1 MRFLP
6 DGRPLRIA
14 DPCLNQ
20 RPGKQKIAI
29 KGASTGGFLM
39 GAVLTPRPD
48 LFRAAVSF
56 AGIYDMLQVELTSN
70 GVFNITEF
78 GSVKNAD

>member
-29 KGASTGGFLM
+29 KEASTGGSLM
-39 GAVLTPRPD
+39 GAVLTP
-48 LFRAAVSF
+48 
-56 AGIYDMLQVELTSN
+56 
-70 GVFNITEF
+70 
-78 GSVKNAD
+78 